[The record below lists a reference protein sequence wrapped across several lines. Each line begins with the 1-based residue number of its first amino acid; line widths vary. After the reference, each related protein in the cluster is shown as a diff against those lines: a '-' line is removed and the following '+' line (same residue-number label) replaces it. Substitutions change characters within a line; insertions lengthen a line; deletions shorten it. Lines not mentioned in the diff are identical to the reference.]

1 MTNSI
6 RRLLA
11 QIATFE
17 AQSKAGLTPLPGELI
32 EFFETAREARRDV
45 RALDSGML
53 PPEQKAPR
61 VSPAVFIP
69 IDTIGTRRAA
79 GSCGRADARRA
90 SSRNQDAERRRDHKR
105 EQADVSAESRR
116 SRTHALGVVDS
127 GRCRVR
133 GPVGLAGDQA
143 PGADARAAGAHVSER
158 S

>member
-1 MTNSI
+1 MTDSI

-45 RALDSGML
+45 RALESGML

-69 IDTIGTRRAA
+69 IDTIGTRPLGRVAALMLDELHRATKTPS
-79 GSCGRADARRA
+79 GVGP
-90 SSRNQDAERRRDHKR
+90 
-105 EQADVSAESRR
+105 QA
-116 SRTHALGVVDS
+116 
-127 GRCRVR
+127 
-133 GPVGLAGDQA
+133 
-143 PGADARAAGAHVSER
+143 
-158 S
+158 